1 MYKIYKYLTVVLEP
15 FIWLY
20 LRHRLKKGKEDPTRF
35 RERFGYASMPRP
47 RGKLLWI
54 HAASVG
60 ESLSVL
66 PLIERLCVRYPEYH
80 ILLTTV
86 TVTSANLVASRL
98 PVRALHHYLPVDAL
112 RPVRRFLN
120 HWKPDAALWVESEL
134 WPNLLMETHATKAP
148 MLLINARISDKSYEQ
163 WKRYKTLAQQLL
175 PCFDCVIAQTERVQ
189 QRFLKLSAPRVE
201 YVGNLKY
208 DAPKLPFQQE
218 QLEIL
223 KRAIGT
229 RKIWLA
235 ASTHPGEEAMVIA
248 THRALQQQFPD
259 ILTFIAP
266 RHPKEGDNIRLLAG
280 AHVVQRSLK
289 EVILPDTEFYI
300 ADTLGELGLFFA
312 LSPIVFMGGS
322 LVARGGHNPL
332 EPVRMGC
339 AVITGPYIH
348 HFTEMFE
355 ELDNV
360 GGLIRIAD
368 QSALTVA
375 VADLLTNSAKLN
387 TLKQGGANA
396 VAAHQG
402 VLERVLGILA
412 PFLQSDKK

>member
-1 MYKIYKYLTVVLEP
+1 M
-15 FIWLY
+15 
-20 LRHRLKKGKEDPTRF
+20 RL

-47 RGKLLWI
+47 RGKLIWI

-66 PLIERLCVRYPEYH
+66 PLIERLCIRYPEYY

-112 RPVRRFLN
+112 RPVRRFLKY
-120 HWKPDAALWVESEL
+120 WKPDAALWVESEL
-134 WPNLLMETHATKAP
+134 WPNLLMETHATKTS

-175 PCFDCVIAQTERVQ
+175 PCFDCVLAQTERVQ
-189 QRFLKLSAPRVE
+189 QRFQKLGATRVE

-208 DAPKLPFQQE
+208 DAPKLPVAPD
-218 QLEIL
+218 QLDLL
-223 KRAIGT
+223 KRAIGN

-235 ASTHPGEEAMVIA
+235 ASTHPGEEAVVIA
-248 THRALQQQFPD
+248 THYALKKQFPD

-266 RHPKEGDNIRLLAG
+266 RHPKEGNNIRALAG
-280 AHVVQRSLK
+280 PHVVQRSRK
-289 EVILPDTEFYI
+289 EVILPDTEIYI
-300 ADTLGELGLFFA
+300 VDTLGDLGLFFA
-312 LSPIVFMGGS
+312 LSPIVFMGKS
-322 LVARGGHNPL
+322 LLARGGHNPL

-339 AVITGPYIH
+339 VVITGPYVH
-348 HFTEMFE
+348 NFTEVFE
-355 ELDNV
+355 ELDDA

-368 QSALTVA
+368 QAALENT
-375 VADLLTNSAKLN
+375 VADLLQNPARLN
-387 TLKQGGANA
+387 ALKQGGRNA
-396 VAAHQG
+396 VEAHQG
-402 VLERVLGILA
+402 VLERVLNVLA
-412 PFLQSDKK
+412 TYLRGGK